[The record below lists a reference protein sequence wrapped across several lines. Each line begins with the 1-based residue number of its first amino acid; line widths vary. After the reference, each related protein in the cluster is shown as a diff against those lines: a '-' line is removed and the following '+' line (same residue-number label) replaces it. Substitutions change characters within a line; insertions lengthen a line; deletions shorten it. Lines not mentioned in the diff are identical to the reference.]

1 MDTDKIKIFGARV
14 KVDGTS
20 KLAELE
26 RAERVSSSRMN
37 QCRMSANIKQEKMK
51 AKVAAIAAHGI
62 TCFVNRQLI
71 YNYPENLLAESGIMS
86 IEHADFEGVERLA
99 LVTGGDITSTFD
111 APDKVKIGRCDVIE
125 EIMIGE
131 DKASSPW

>member
-1 MDTDKIKIFGARV
+1 
-14 KVDGTS
+14 
-20 KLAELE
+20 
-26 RAERVSSSRMN
+26 
-37 QCRMSANIKQEKMK
+37 MK
-51 AKVAAIAAHGI
+51 AKVNAIASHGI

-71 YNYPENLLAESGIMS
+71 YNYPESLLAEQGIMA

-99 LVTGGDITSTFD
+99 LVTGGEIASTFD

-131 DKASSPW
+131 DKASPNLLSRCRVARG